1 MKALLDTH
9 AFLWWAVDSSR
20 LSVHARRII
29 ADGGNTLFFSAAS
42 GWELAIKVQLGK
54 LKLPDRLER
63 FVPSRMNR
71 YSFQVLPIQLSHA
84 LRAGSL
90 PPLHRDPFDRMLV
103 SQSQIDDLP
112 ILTADPLI
120 RQYEVD
126 VIW

>member
-9 AFLWWAVDSSR
+9 TFLWWAVDSPR
-20 LSVHARRII
+20 LSPRVRRII
-29 ADGGNTLFFSAAS
+29 ADGGNSLFLSAAS

-63 FVPSRMNR
+63 FIPSRLSR
-71 YSFQVLPIQLSHA
+71 YSVQVLPIQLNHA

-103 SQSQIDDLP
+103 SQSQIDGFP
-112 ILTADPLI
+112 ILSSDPLI
-120 RQYEVD
+120 AQYEVE